1 MKVEFYSVRPYE
13 QQRLEALLPEDWVV
27 HFNEA
32 HLGPDTVAQ
41 CPAADAV
48 SLFVSDWA
56 DAQVLEK
63 LVEKGVRML
72 MLRSAGFDHVDL
84 AVARRL
90 GMRVGRVPAYSP
102 HAVADHTL
110 ALLLTLV
117 RRIHLAQD
125 KVRRADFCLQGL
137 MGFDLNGKRAAV
149 IGLGRIG
156 RLVAQRLQAFGC
168 EVVGHD
174 PYAQVVGVPDVSL
187 EEALEVSD
195 IVSLNCPLTP
205 ETRHLLNAERLQ
217 KMKPGAVVV
226 NTGRG
231 ALIDTAALL
240 DALRSDHLGGAAL
253 DVYEFE
259 RGLFFEDHRDEGIRD
274 PMLAQLMA
282 LPNVVITGHQA
293 FLTQEAVEN
302 IARTTVAT
310 LQAWAQDPAVAG
322 ENFLC

>member
-1 MKVEFYSVRPYE
+1 MNVVFYSVRPYE
-13 QQRLEALLPEDWVV
+13 QQRLEALLPQDWAVD
-27 HFNEA
+27 FNEG

-41 CPAADAV
+41 CPPADAV

-56 DAQVLEK
+56 DASVLER
-63 LVEKGVRML
+63 LAEKGVRML

-84 AVARRL
+84 AVARKL
-90 GMRVGRVPAYSP
+90 GMRVARVPAYSP
-102 HAVADHTL
+102 HAVADHAL

-174 PYAQVVGVPDVSL
+174 PYAQVAGVPNVSL
-187 EEALEVSD
+187 EEALAASD

-205 ETRHLLNAERLQ
+205 ETRHLLNAEQLQ
-217 KMKPGAVVV
+217 KMKSGAVVV

-240 DALRSDHLGGAAL
+240 EALKSNHLGGAAL

-259 RGLFFEDHRDEGIRD
+259 RGLFFEDHRDEGVRD
-274 PMLAQLMA
+274 PLLAQLLA
-282 LPNVVITGHQA
+282 LPNVVVTGHQA
-293 FLTQEAVEN
+293 FLTREAVEN

-310 LQAWAQDPAVAG
+310 LQAWAQDPAVES